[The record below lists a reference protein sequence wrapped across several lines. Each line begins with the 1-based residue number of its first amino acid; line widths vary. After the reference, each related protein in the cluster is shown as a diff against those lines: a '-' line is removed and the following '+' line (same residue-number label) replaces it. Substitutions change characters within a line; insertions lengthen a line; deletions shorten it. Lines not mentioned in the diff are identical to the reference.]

1 MIYVYSEIKLS
12 ITSKLTTKFVFPGPN
27 KIYKKRSKQQKNQN
41 KNRIFL
47 LKNEI
52 FIFSNILIHC
62 EFQKINSNLK
72 RRKKKI
78 NNKNLFRVCVL
89 L

>member
-47 LKNEI
+47 
-52 FIFSNILIHC
+52 
-62 EFQKINSNLK
+62 
-72 RRKKKI
+72 
-78 NNKNLFRVCVL
+78 
-89 L
+89 